1 MTTIEYYFTL
11 NSPWTYMGARRFAE
25 IVQAHKATVVVK
37 PAKFGPIFEQTG
49 GLPLGK
55 RSPQRQAYRLME
67 MKRWTAYHGRPIN
80 MHPKHFPSDETAAT
94 RLVIAADLQ
103 GKNAFRFATELGCA
117 LWEREQSL
125 ADETTIADCA
135 QRAGIDLAALK
146 AAAPDAATLD
156 AAWQKNTDDALAR
169 GVFGAPS
176 YVLPSGEFFW
186 GQDRLEFLDRAL
198 ATLG

>member
-11 NSPWTYMGARRFAE
+11 NSPWTYMGARRFME
-25 IVQAHKATVVVK
+25 IVQAHKATVIVK

-67 MKRWTAYHGRPIN
+67 MKRWTDYHGRPIKIS
-80 MHPKHFPSDETAAT
+80 PKSFPSDEAAAT
-94 RLVIAADLQ
+94 RLVIAAAMQ
-103 GKNAFRFATELGCA
+103 GKNAVRLATELSGA
-117 LWEREQSL
+117 LWEREQQLS
-125 ADETTIADCA
+125 DEATMADCA
-135 QRAGIDLAALK
+135 ERAGIDLAALR
-146 AAAPDAATLD
+146 AAAPDQAALD

-198 ATLG
+198 AKLG